1 MSETIVKS
9 LFTILAAVISGVCL
23 LRTTQMEYVQKKQR
37 AHWFFDEYLYA
48 CGKAIANYAN
58 NKEEYY
64 ATYMRYL
71 IYADVE
77 IKIHMNKLDSLLKK
91 DDTAAKIKEVNALVA
106 IYNEKYKTEQ
116 YQLYKRKNKK
126 WVRF

>member
-23 LRTTQMEYVQKKQR
+23 LRTTRMEYVQKKQR

-48 CGKAIANYAN
+48 CGKVIANYAN

-64 ATYMRYL
+64 AAYMRYL

-91 DDTAAKIKEVNALVA
+91 DDTAAKVKEVNALVA

-116 YQLYKRKNKK
+116 YQLHKRKDKK
-126 WVRF
+126 RGRL

>member
-48 CGKAIANYAN
+48 CGKVIANYAN

-64 ATYMRYL
+64 AAYMRYL
-71 IYADVE
+71 TYADAE

-91 DDTAAKIKEVNALVA
+91 GDTAAKIKEVNALVA

-116 YQLYKRKNKK
+116 YQLHKRKDRVKHLY
-126 WVRF
+126 

>member
-64 ATYMRYL
+64 AAYMRYL

-77 IKIHMNKLDSLLKK
+77 IKNHMDKLDSLLKK

-116 YQLYKRKNKK
+116 YQLHKRKDKK

>member
-48 CGKAIANYAN
+48 CGKVIANYAN

-64 ATYMRYL
+64 AAYMRYL
-71 IYADVE
+71 TYADVE

-116 YQLYKRKNKK
+116 YQLHKRKDRVKHLY
-126 WVRF
+126 